1 MRINDLTSQIIGSA
15 IKVHRVLGPGLLESA
30 YRICLAYELEQ
41 AGLYVEQE
49 KPIPVVYEGVK
60 LECGFRA
67 DLLVQGLV
75 IVECKAK
82 EKFHPADQAQVISH
96 LRLLNL
102 QIGLLINFHEIVLK
116 DGLKRIVN
124 NYLEGD

>member
-1 MRINDLTSQIIGSA
+1 MEKSL
-15 IKVHRVLGPGLLESA
+15 LGALIFGLH
-30 YRICLAYELEQ
+30 
-41 AGLYVEQE
+41 
-49 KPIPVVYEGVK
+49 PIVSETV
-60 LECGFRA
+60 CMIGFRA